1 VKKIAATGLVVMT
14 LGLIAILGA
23 FVPTAAAQVATQ
35 GAGKARTLTL
45 TVDNIA
51 INSGARLIVTARS
64 NGACQFLLEWNGIRR
79 IQRAGEK
86 FRTTFVAP
94 DVTSLTKIVVHGTCF
109 YTAPRPP
116 QLKSRPGSPRRV
128 GNTDAQ
134 TFEVFVPPSLQ
145 RSVTV
150 TVLPAGT
157 DQSSWR
163 RWRRHRLA
171 EHWWP
176 QPVVSDGG
184 TDCHDPGRAHC
195 QVRTAAP
202 ANCRDRRSAVGDPVL
217 ARVVISRLA
226 GISGSATFASS
237 SNHSAC
243 PWRTRHR
250 PVRAERP

>member
-157 DQSSWR
+157 VIN
-163 RWRRHRLA
+163 
-171 EHWWP
+171 P
-176 QPVVSDGG
+176 PGGDGG
-184 TDCHDPGRAHC
+184 GTGLPNTGGPNLWFLMVGLIATILGALTARFGR
-195 QVRTAAP
+195 
-202 ANCRDRRSAVGDPVL
+202 RRQPT
-217 ARVVISRLA
+217 A
-226 GISGSATFASS
+226 GIVGAPSGIPFL
-237 SNHSAC
+237 
-243 PWRTRHR
+243 PGL
-250 PVRAERP
+250 